1 MTLRPSIILL
11 LLALSCVDAAAQ
23 APFMVSPAATKPA
36 TGVVEAPANP
46 ASANAKTATAQ
57 PSAANETADTAN
69 PVVPKTATP
78 QFRLERLPIGNGAEL
93 LTIFGRLDSMRTT
106 DAATPEVPLISVVRD
121 TLADTDPDNDRLS
134 YVWMLTYT
142 RPNLMKRF
150 ASAIPFLYQHVGN
163 QRQASDRLPKPIIDL
178 ANPKQQTWN
187 RFFWMGMQ
195 SIFLDGYGLPLK
207 ASSRTYRRNAA
218 DYRSGHIMQA
228 LSILDTYERVRSR
241 SRQEGEM
248 LALGERVANDTRV
261 ERAINDTPTL
271 VLSDLTPAFR
281 PGEMLEMR
289 ARLIL
294 SRQTFGGLV
303 GPETFFDTV
312 TASHRRVD

>member
-1 MTLRPSIILL
+1 
-11 LLALSCVDAAAQ
+11 
-23 APFMVSPAATKPA
+23 
-36 TGVVEAPANP
+36 
-46 ASANAKTATAQ
+46 
-57 PSAANETADTAN
+57 
-69 PVVPKTATP
+69 
-78 QFRLERLPIGNGAEL
+78 
-93 LTIFGRLDSMRTT
+93 MRTT

-121 TLADTDPDNDRLS
+121 TLADNDPENDRLS

-187 RFFWMGMQ
+187 RFFWMGIQ
-195 SIFLDGYGLPLK
+195 SILLDGYGLPLK

-228 LSILDTYERVRSR
+228 LSILDTFERLRSR
-241 SRQEGEM
+241 SRTEGEM
-248 LALGERVANDTRV
+248 LALGELVANDPRA
-261 ERAINDTPTL
+261 ERPMTDTPPS

-281 PGEMLEMR
+281 PER
-289 ARLIL
+289 C
-294 SRQTFGGLV
+294 SRCA
-303 GPETFFDTV
+303 P
-312 TASHRRVD
+312 A